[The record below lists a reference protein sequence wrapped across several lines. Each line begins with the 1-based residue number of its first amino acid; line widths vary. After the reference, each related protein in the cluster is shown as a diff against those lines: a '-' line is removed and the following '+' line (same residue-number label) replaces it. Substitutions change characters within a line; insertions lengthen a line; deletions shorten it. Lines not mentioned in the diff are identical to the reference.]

1 MGILRVTVV
10 DSRPLMV
17 KPNEPGGRSP
27 FRFSWDWL
35 GVLPFFGFAVAF
47 LLIPATSIVIRSFQD
62 NAGSFTFQNILDLRQ
77 QSILAAYSV
86 SIRLSLMTA
95 IVGGLFGFLMAY
107 AITVGDAPKWVR
119 SLLLTFSGV
128 ASNFAGV
135 PLAFAFIATLGRLGM
150 VSGWLKAL
158 GWDIYAQGFNL
169 YTFWGLSFTYLYFQ
183 MPLMVLI
190 ITPALDGLKREW
202 REASESLGATTF
214 EYWRYVALPI
224 LMPSLLG
231 TMILLFGNAFGAY
244 ATAYALTGGRINLVS
259 ILIGAQISGDAL
271 QNPGLGNALALG
283 MVAVMAV
290 SIAAY
295 TWLQQRTSRWIG

>member
-1 MGILRVTVV
+1 MAVV
-10 DSRPLMV
+10 EYRQPDSKEV
-17 KPNEPGGRSP
+17 VRSP
-27 FRFSWDWL
+27 HRTTFWDWL
-35 GVLPFFGFAVAF
+35 GVVPFLGFAIAF
-47 LLIPATSIVIRSFQD
+47 LLIPAASIVIRSFQD
-62 NAGSFTFQNILDLRQ
+62 NGGNFTIQNLLDLRQ
-77 QSILAAYSV
+77 PVILAAYTV
-86 SIRLSLMTA
+86 SIELSVVTA
-95 IVGGLFGFLMAY
+95 IVGGIVGFLMAY
-107 AITVGDAPKWVR
+107 AVTLGGAPGWVR
-119 SLLLTFSGV
+119 SLLITFSGV

-150 VSGWLKAL
+150 VTGWLKAI
-158 GWDIYAQGFNL
+158 GWDIYAEGFNL

-183 MPLMVLI
+183 IPLMVLI
-190 ITPALDGLKREW
+190 IAPALDGLKREW
-202 REASESLGATTF
+202 HEAAESLGANSF

-244 ATAYALTGGRINLVS
+244 ATAYALTGGQINLVS

-295 TWLQQRTSRWIG
+295 TWLQQKTSRWLR